1 LGKRYERRNF
11 NEQDI
16 KILRIAKEL
25 VRDRKFQLEGAKKEL
40 ENMLMTHRLAEH

>member
-1 LGKRYERRNF
+1 
-11 NEQDI
+11 
-16 KILRIAKEL
+16 L